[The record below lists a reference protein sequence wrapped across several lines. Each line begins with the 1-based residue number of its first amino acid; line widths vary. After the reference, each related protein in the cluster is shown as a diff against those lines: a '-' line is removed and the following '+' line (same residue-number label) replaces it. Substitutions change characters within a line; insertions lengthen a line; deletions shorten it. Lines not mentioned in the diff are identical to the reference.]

1 MTDTTTIDAV
11 EEGKRRRARMRYRE
25 QVAKQNRT
33 LVTPEGAVL
42 NLKISTF
49 GERFGAF
56 VLDIGLQ
63 FILMFVIIWA
73 IATVAGA
80 FEFRGWQIA
89 GAVAQVL
96 IFFVRNFYFIFFEIG
111 RKAATPGKRALGLRV
126 ADRRGGRLTANA
138 VIARNFL
145 RELEFFLP
153 LTVLFS
159 FGVDGVAGWINWLL
173 LLWCAV
179 FVLFP
184 LFNKDKLRIGDL
196 VAGTMVIHAPKV
208 RLLKDIA
215 SVEPVSGGAIV
226 FSTEQLEVYGIHEL
240 HVLEDVLRQSTD
252 EIKESVANRIAKKI
266 GHSPQPGE
274 TALAFLEAYYGGL
287 RRRLEQRMLF
297 GDRKEDKYDRK

>member
-1 MTDTTTIDAV
+1 M
-11 EEGKRRRARMRYRE
+11 
-25 QVAKQNRT
+25 
-33 LVTPEGAVL
+33 
-42 NLKISTF
+42 
-49 GERFGAF
+49 
-56 VLDIGLQ
+56 
-63 FILMFVIIWA
+63 
-73 IATVAGA
+73 
-80 FEFRGWQIA
+80 
-89 GAVAQVL
+89 
-96 IFFVRNFYFIFFEIG
+96 
-111 RKAATPGKRALGLRV
+111 
-126 ADRRGGRLTANA
+126 TANA

-159 FGVDGVAGWINWLL
+159 FSVDGVASWINWLL
-173 LLWCAV
+173 LLWCAI

-226 FSTEQLEVYGIHEL
+226 FSAEQLEVYGIHEL
-240 HVLEDVLRQSTD
+240 HVLEDVLRQSTE
-252 EIKESVANRIAKKI
+252 EIKESVANRIAAKI